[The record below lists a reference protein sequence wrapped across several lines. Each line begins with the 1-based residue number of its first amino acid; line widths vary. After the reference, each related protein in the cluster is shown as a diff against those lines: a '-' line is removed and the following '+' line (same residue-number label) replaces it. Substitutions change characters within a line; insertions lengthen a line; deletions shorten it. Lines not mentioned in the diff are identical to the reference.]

1 MKLWLINF
9 LVLDVLCMVVW
20 FGDQSGLTPQ
30 NTFPAAGRLACG
42 SGPKP
47 THYGVNVPATATN
60 SVSRAQ
66 SPAAASA
73 KPAAK
78 AVTAKG

>member
-1 MKLWLINF
+1 MKRWLITF
-9 LVLDVLCMVVW
+9 LVLDVLGMAVW
-20 FGDQSGLTPQ
+20 VGERGSFAPQ
-30 NTFPAAGRLACG
+30 NAVPATDRLACG

-47 THYGVNVPATATN
+47 THYGVNLPATATN
-60 SVSRAQ
+60 AVNRAQ
-66 SPAAASA
+66 SQAAAPV